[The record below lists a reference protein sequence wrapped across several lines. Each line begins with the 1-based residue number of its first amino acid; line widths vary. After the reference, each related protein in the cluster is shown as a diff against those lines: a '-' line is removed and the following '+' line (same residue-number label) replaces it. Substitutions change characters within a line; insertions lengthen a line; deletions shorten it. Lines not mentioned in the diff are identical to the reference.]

1 MKKETQIIER
11 TVKEE
16 KTFIYADDGTLFQSE
31 EECKKYEEGAAFACK
46 VRIKD
51 CLIQIEDDSAFKEL
65 FMDGCGEDY
74 DTFIFRPKTEED
86 VKTFLQ
92 WTKVTKVP
100 LRTLS
105 EVKDKEW
112 FKYSKY
118 LCAEEIQPNQVYI
131 VFHYENTWCG
141 VTALDVDSGLGKV
154 IKFIK
159 EIINNL

>member
-1 MKKETQIIER
+1 MKKETKIIEK
-11 TVKEE
+11 TIKEE
-16 KTFIYADDGTLFQSE
+16 QTIIYADDGTIFTSE

-51 CLIQIEDDSAFKEL
+51 CLIQIENDSAFKEL
-65 FMDGCGEDY
+65 FMSGYGEDY

-92 WTKVTKVP
+92 WTKVTRVP

-105 EVKDKEW
+105 EMKDEEW

-118 LCAEEIQPNQVYI
+118 LCAEEIQPNQEYI
-131 VFHYENTWCG
+131 VFHYEDSWCE
-141 VTALDVDSGLGKV
+141 VTQIDGDSGLGKV
-154 IKFIK
+154 INFVK